1 MLFLHL
7 VGKNKMTLKGLFSL
21 IFLSVSACTYHVYP
35 PAVAEKPKQKTKEK
49 CFDVSNDSWKQI
61 DCDSVIAAQV
71 LKALNDSV
79 YENTHSRTSDLID
92 YP

>member
-1 MLFLHL
+1 M
-7 VGKNKMTLKGLFSL
+7 NLKGLFPL
-21 IFLSVSACTYHVYP
+21 IFLLVSACTYHVYP
-35 PAVAEKPKQKTKEK
+35 PLEVAKKAKQEVKEK
-49 CFDVSNDSWKQI
+49 CFDTSKGSFRQI

-71 LKALNDSV
+71 LKALNDCV